1 MELYSSS
8 EHERISQ
15 RTVVMQVMHRLKEL
29 IASGAY
35 QPGDKLPT
43 EQELSQEFG
52 VGRSSIREAIKVFQH
67 LGVVDARAAKGTF
80 LQERANISSEA
91 ITWALL
97 LGNDDL
103 QDVIELREALET
115 ICFAQ
120 LSTALRAGDNQA
132 ITTLAHLE
140 EQVRAME
147 NATAQRELDRLVEAD
162 YRFHG
167 HIFDASGNRL
177 FRAIYSSLHAFMSA
191 EIRSTYANMESLEDV
206 AQDHAEIVET
216 LRSSTPEIA
225 QQRHQQHFSRTRR
238 LLKLN

>member
-1 MELYSSS
+1 MELYSTS
-8 EHERISQ
+8 ERERISQ
-15 RTVVMQVMHRLKEL
+15 RTVVAQVMHRLKEL

-80 LQERANISSEA
+80 LKERANISSEA

-103 QDVIELREALET
+103 RDVVELREALET

-120 LSTALRAGDNQA
+120 LSLALATGNEEANLTVAR
-132 ITTLAHLE
+132 LE
-140 EQVRAME
+140 EQVRVME
-147 NATAQRELDRLVEAD
+147 NAVAQRELDRLVEAD

-167 HIFDASGNRL
+167 HIFDAGGNRL
-177 FRAIYSSLHAFMSA
+177 FRAIYTSLHAFMSA
-191 EIRSTYANMESLEDV
+191 EIRSTYANMESLDDV
-206 AQDHAEIVET
+206 SRDHKEIVAT
-216 LRSSTPEIA
+216 LQSCNPEEA
-225 QQRHQQHFSRTRR
+225 QKRHQQHFTRTRG
-238 LLKLN
+238 LLNLQ